1 MIDVNSEKDIKN
13 LLEITGC
20 FHDGFITQGHFK
32 NDTLYLYF
40 EGEWG
45 YDWELCFSGNV
56 EHGIDSFDPDDFDD
70 PYWFHASIIF
80 EDGYIY
86 LVRDYARNKSEINDK
101 WYVKAKKLKYKIIKN
116 DT

>member
-13 LLEITGC
+13 LLETTGC

-45 YDWELCFSGNV
+45 YDW
-56 EHGIDSFDPDDFDD
+56 
-70 PYWFHASIIF
+70 
-80 EDGYIY
+80 
-86 LVRDYARNKSEINDK
+86 
-101 WYVKAKKLKYKIIKN
+101 
-116 DT
+116 